1 MGQVPRAP
9 YSMKQIFAYSLLAAS
24 ILVAVPSAHAQ
35 LMPSAQPAQGQGMS
49 VGNGSLD
56 RIVAVVEEDV
66 ILQSELDEAINAI
79 VRQYASN
86 PGQLPPK
93 DVLARQVL
101 DRLILMKLQVQRAN
115 DQGIR
120 VSDQDVDQAAAN
132 VAQQNKMSL
141 DQLRAA
147 VEQDGYSYAAFR
159 QQLSDQIIAQKLH
172 ESVVRD
178 QVTVTDAEVNNLLA
192 SPTYKA
198 GEVHLAHI
206 QISTPAGGSASDIA
220 QAQAKAEEAIKAIKG
235 GMDFNAAAIRY
246 SDAPDALDG
255 GDLGWR
261 RLDEV
266 PPAFADAIGSLKPG
280 ETTAAMRGPTGFH
293 ILKLVETRQP
303 GRQIVTEYHAR
314 QILIKPSEIV
324 TPEQAEK
331 KAEDLYTRIVDKH
344 EDFAKLAKDESKDN
358 TTANNGGDMGWFA
371 KDAWGQAIATQID
384 QLKDNEVSHPIQTDA
399 GWIVLQ
405 RLGTRQSDLTDQ
417 LQRDQARQAIGNRK
431 ADEAYEN
438 YLRELRST
446 SFVDIRVPELKDPD
460 DKQAS
465 ATP

>member
-1 MGQVPRAP
+1 
-9 YSMKQIFAYSLLAAS
+9 MKQILAYSLLAAS
-24 ILVAVPSAHAQ
+24 LLVAVPPAQAQ
-35 LMPSAQPAQGQGMS
+35 LMPSAQATPGMS

-101 DRLILMKLQVQRAN
+101 DRLILRRLQVQRAN

-120 VSDQDVDQAAAN
+120 VSDQDVDQAAGN

-159 QQLSDQIIAQKLH
+159 QQLADQIIAQKLH

-206 QISTPAGGSASDIA
+206 QISTPSGGGPNDIA
-220 QAQAKAEEAIKAIKG
+220 QAQAKAEEAIKAIQG

-266 PPAFADAIGSLKPG
+266 PPAFADAVANLKAG
-280 ETTAAMRGPTGFH
+280 ETTPALRGPTGFH

-331 KAEDLYTRIVDKH
+331 KAQDIYTRVVDKK
-344 EDFAKLAKDESKDN
+344 EDFAKIAKDESKDT

-371 KDAWGQAIATQID
+371 KDAWGQAIAAQID

-405 RLGTRQSDLTDQ
+405 RLGSRQSDLTDQ

>member
-9 YSMKQIFAYSLLAAS
+9 YSMKQILAYSLLAAS
-24 ILVAVPSAHAQ
+24 FLAAVPPAHAQ
-35 LMPSAQPAQGQGMS
+35 LMPSAQPTPGNMS
-49 VGNGSLD
+49 IGNGSLD

-101 DRLILMKLQVQRAN
+101 DRLILMRLQVQRAN

-120 VSDQDVDQAAAN
+120 VSDQDIDQAAGN

-147 VEQDGYSYAAFR
+147 VEQDGFSYAAFR
-159 QQLSDQIIAQKLH
+159 QQLSDQLIAQKLH

-178 QVTVTDAEVNNLLA
+178 QVTVTDTEVNNLLA

-206 QISTPAGGSASDIA
+206 QISTPAGGGANDIA

-235 GMDFNAAAIRY
+235 GMDFNAAAIRF

-266 PPAFADAIGSLKPG
+266 PPAFADAVATLKPG
-280 ETTAAMRGPTGFH
+280 ETTAALRGPTGFH
-293 ILKLVETRQP
+293 ILKLVDTRQP

-331 KAEDLYTRIVDKH
+331 KAQDLYTRIVDKK
-344 EDFAKLAKDESKDN
+344 EDFAKLAKDESKDT

-371 KDAWGQAIATQID
+371 KDAWGQAIGAQID

-405 RLGTRQSDLTDQ
+405 RLGSRQSDLTDQ

>member
-9 YSMKQIFAYSLLAAS
+9 YSMKQILAYSLLAAS
-24 ILVAVPSAHAQ
+24 FLAAVPPAHAQ
-35 LMPSAQPAQGQGMS
+35 LMPSAQPTQGNMS

-101 DRLILMKLQVQRAN
+101 DRLILMRLQVQRAN

-120 VSDQDVDQAAAN
+120 VSDQDIDQAAGN

-147 VEQDGYSYAAFR
+147 VEQDGFSYAAFR

-206 QISTPAGGSASDIA
+206 QISTPAGGGANDIA

-235 GMDFNAAAIRY
+235 GMDFNAAAIRF

-266 PPAFADAIGSLKPG
+266 PPAFADAVATLKPG
-280 ETTAAMRGPTGFH
+280 ETTPALRGPTGFH
-293 ILKLVETRQP
+293 ILKLVDTRQP

-331 KAEDLYTRIVDKH
+331 KAQDLYTRIVDKK
-344 EDFAKLAKDESKDN
+344 EDFAKLAKDESKDT

-371 KDAWGQAIATQID
+371 KDAWGQAIGTQID

>member
-9 YSMKQIFAYSLLAAS
+9 YSMKQILAYSLLAAS
-24 ILVAVPSAHAQ
+24 FLAAVPSAHAQ
-35 LMPSAQPAQGQGMS
+35 LMPSAQPTPGNMS

-101 DRLILMKLQVQRAN
+101 DRLILMRLQVQRAN

-120 VSDQDVDQAAAN
+120 VSDQDIDQAAGN

-147 VEQDGYSYAAFR
+147 VEQDGFSYAAFR
-159 QQLSDQIIAQKLH
+159 QQLSDQLIAQKLH

-178 QVTVTDAEVNNLLA
+178 EVTVTDAEVNNLLA

-206 QISTPAGGSASDIA
+206 QISTPAGGGANDIA

-235 GMDFNAAAIRY
+235 GMDFNAAAIRF

-266 PPAFADAIGSLKPG
+266 PPAFADAVATLKPG
-280 ETTAAMRGPTGFH
+280 ETTAALRGPTGFH
-293 ILKLVETRQP
+293 ILKLVDTRQP

-331 KAEDLYTRIVDKH
+331 KAQDLYTRIVDKK
-344 EDFAKLAKDESKDN
+344 EDFAKLAKDESKDT

-371 KDAWGQAIATQID
+371 KDAWGQAIGAQID

-405 RLGTRQSDLTDQ
+405 RLGSRQSDLTDQ

>member
-9 YSMKQIFAYSLLAAS
+9 YSMKQILAYSLLAAS
-24 ILVAVPSAHAQ
+24 LLVAVPPAHAQ
-35 LMPSAQPAQGQGMS
+35 LMPSAQPTQGNMS
-49 VGNGSLD
+49 GGNGSLD

-101 DRLILMKLQVQRAN
+101 DRLILMRLQVQRAN

-120 VSDQDVDQAAAN
+120 VSDQDIDQAAGN

-147 VEQDGYSYAAFR
+147 VEQDGFSYAAFR
-159 QQLSDQIIAQKLH
+159 QQLSDQLIAQKLH

-206 QISTPAGGSASDIA
+206 QISTPAGGGANDIA
-220 QAQAKAEEAIKAIKG
+220 QAQAKAEEAMKAIKG
-235 GMDFNAAAIRY
+235 GMDFNAAAIRF

-266 PPAFADAIGSLKPG
+266 PPAFADAVASLKPG
-280 ETTAAMRGPTGFH
+280 ETTAALRGPTGFH
-293 ILKLVETRQP
+293 ILKLVDTRQP

-331 KAEDLYTRIVDKH
+331 KAQDLYTRIVDKK
-344 EDFAKLAKDESKDN
+344 EDFAKLAKDESKDT

-371 KDAWGQAIATQID
+371 KDAWGQAIGTQID
-384 QLKDNEVSHPIQTDA
+384 QLKDNEVSHPIQTDS

-405 RLGTRQSDLTDQ
+405 RLGSRQSDLTDQ

>member
-9 YSMKQIFAYSLLAAS
+9 YSMKQILAYSLLAAS
-24 ILVAVPSAHAQ
+24 FLAAVPPAHAQ
-35 LMPSAQPAQGQGMS
+35 LMPSAQPAQGNMS

-101 DRLILMKLQVQRAN
+101 DRLILMRLQVQRAN

-120 VSDQDVDQAAAN
+120 VSDQDIDQAAGN

-147 VEQDGYSYAAFR
+147 VEQDGFSYAAFR
-159 QQLSDQIIAQKLH
+159 QQLSDQLIAQKLH

-206 QISTPAGGSASDIA
+206 QISTPAGGGANDIA

-235 GMDFNAAAIRY
+235 GMDFNAAAIRF

-266 PPAFADAIGSLKPG
+266 PPAFADAVATLKPG
-280 ETTAAMRGPTGFH
+280 ETTAALRGPTGFH
-293 ILKLVETRQP
+293 ILKLVDTRQP

-331 KAEDLYTRIVDKH
+331 KAQDLYTRIVDKK
-344 EDFAKLAKDESKDN
+344 EDFAKLAKDESKDT

-371 KDAWGQAIATQID
+371 KDAWGQAIGAQID

-405 RLGTRQSDLTDQ
+405 RLGSRQSDLTDQ

>member
-1 MGQVPRAP
+1 
-9 YSMKQIFAYSLLAAS
+9 MKQILSYSLLAAS
-24 ILVAVPSAHAQ
+24 LLAAMPSAHAQ
-35 LMPSAQPAQGQGMS
+35 LMPSAQPTVAGATA
-49 VGNGSLD
+49 GNGSLD

-101 DRLILMKLQVQRAN
+101 DRLVLMKLQVQRAN
-115 DQGIR
+115 DQNIH
-120 VSDQDVDQAAAN
+120 VSDQDIDQAAGN

-141 DQLRAA
+141 DQLRGA

-192 SPTYKA
+192 SPSYKA

-206 QISTPAGGSASDIA
+206 AISTPANGGASDIA
-220 QAQAKAEEAIKAIKG
+220 AAQAKADEAMKAIKG
-235 GMDFNAAAIRY
+235 GMDFNAAAIRF

-266 PPAFADAIGSLKPG
+266 PPAFADAVGGLKPG
-280 ETTAAMRGPTGFH
+280 ETTGALRGPTGFH
-293 ILKLVETRQP
+293 ILKLVDTRAP

-331 KAEDLYTRIVDKH
+331 KAQDLYTRIVDKK
-344 EDFAKLAKDESKDN
+344 EDFSKLAKDESKDN

-371 KDAWGQAIATQID
+371 KDAWGQAIATQIE

-465 ATP
+465 ASTP

>member
-1 MGQVPRAP
+1 
-9 YSMKQIFAYSLLAAS
+9 MKQIFAYSLLAAS

>member
-1 MGQVPRAP
+1 
-9 YSMKQIFAYSLLAAS
+9 MKQILSYSLLAAS
-24 ILVAVPSAHAQ
+24 LLVAMPSAHAQ
-35 LMPSAQPAQGQGMS
+35 LMPSAQPTASGPTA
-49 VGNGSLD
+49 GNGSLD

-93 DVLARQVL
+93 DVLSRQVL
-101 DRLILMKLQVQRAN
+101 DRLVLMKLQVQRAS
-115 DQGIR
+115 DQNIH
-120 VSDQDVDQAAAN
+120 VSDQDIDQAAGN

-141 DQLRAA
+141 DQLRGA

-192 SPTYKA
+192 SPSYKA

-206 QISTPAGGSASDIA
+206 AISTPANGGASDIA
-220 QAQAKAEEAIKAIKG
+220 AAQTKAEDAMKAIKG
-235 GMDFNAAAIRY
+235 GMDFNAAAIRF

-266 PPAFADAIGSLKPG
+266 PPAFADAVATLKPG
-280 ETTAAMRGPTGFH
+280 ETTGALRGPTGFH
-293 ILKLVETRQP
+293 ILKLVDTRAP

-331 KAEDLYTRIVDKH
+331 KAQDLYTRLVDKK
-344 EDFAKLAKDESKDN
+344 EDFTKLAKDESKDN

-371 KDAWGQAIATQID
+371 KDAWGQAIATQIE

-465 ATP
+465 ASTP